1 MKIAL
6 TELNIE
12 DDSNSFSRDLFFGAL
27 NITSSGVDEEVV
39 QLLVPALKNL

>member
-12 DDSNSFSRDLFFGAL
+12 DDSNAFSRDLFFNAL
-27 NITSSGVDEEVV
+27 NITDVPEEHLA
-39 QLLVPALKNL
+39 LLISAMKKL